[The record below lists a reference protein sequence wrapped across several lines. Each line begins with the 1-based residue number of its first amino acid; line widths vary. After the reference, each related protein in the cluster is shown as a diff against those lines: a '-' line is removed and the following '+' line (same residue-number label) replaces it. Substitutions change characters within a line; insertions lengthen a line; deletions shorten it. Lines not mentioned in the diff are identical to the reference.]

1 MKPAKAIRA
10 LLVLV
15 LVIAAWRTINWMNDY
30 EPGPDSSIFM
40 SMGWHAMHNY
50 ALYKDVWDH
59 KPPMISLLDGAAIA
73 AGGNGAT
80 SVHTMERIFA
90 VLGVGA
96 FFLTVLL
103 AFGRFWIA
111 WIASAVYLVH
121 FYQPYVIEL
130 GNVTEEYG
138 AVFFVC
144 GMAAAIASLR
154 PQSRRDLRLAA
165 ISGFAFCLAF
175 LSKEPFALM
184 IPPWLLYVA
193 WPRNG
198 DWSTARKR
206 GGAFMAGAL
215 APLLIFVIYLLVN
228 SALYDW
234 IDAVAFNFLNKAA
247 AGVIA
252 PSDAPF
258 VVRIIQMARAKMH
271 PMSLAVL
278 GMLVA
283 IGALFSRSFVQKYRG
298 LPIAI
303 ASSALLAL
311 LATSLG
317 GGFSGHYYLFFVPLF
332 VLLFASGVA
341 FVADLVSHHRMW
353 TAGAIAI
360 LVIVAASDYPGI
372 AEFVRFNSMPTRQW
386 KGLGV
391 SRAVATYARPGDLVW
406 APWSPLIYVETK
418 TFSPTKYHFA
428 FEHLFIDTPRS
439 TAAEKFASM
448 RTALVRHPPRVI
460 VLNTPPGTGRLR
472 SAVDDFLLKAGLT
485 SWLAVNYQTVT
496 GSPNDPF
503 QILTLKSVSS
513 TQDPSASRL

>member
-1 MKPAKAIRA
+1 MKPTKVIRA

-59 KPPMISLLDGAAIA
+59 KPPMISLLDGAAIV
-73 AGGNGAT
+73 AGGNGMT
-80 SVHTMERIFA
+80 SVHTMERVFA
-90 VLGVGA
+90 VVGVGV

-154 PQSRRDLRLAA
+154 PESRRKLLLAA
-165 ISGFAFCLAF
+165 ASGFAFCLAF
-175 LSKEPFALM
+175 LSKEPFALL

-193 WPRNG
+193 WPRER

-206 GGAFMAGAL
+206 AGAFVAGAL
-215 APLLIFVIYLLVN
+215 GPLFIFVVYLLLN

-247 AGVIA
+247 AGVLA
-252 PSDAPF
+252 PSHAPF
-258 VVRIIQMARAKMH
+258 VVRVVQMARAKMH

-278 GMLVA
+278 GMLVG
-283 IGALFSRSFVQKYRG
+283 IGALFARSFVQKYRG

-332 VLLFASGVA
+332 VLLFACGVA

-353 TAGAIAI
+353 SAGAIAV

-372 AEFVRFNSMPTRQW
+372 AEFVRYNAMPTKPW
-386 KGLGV
+386 KGLAV
-391 SRAVATYARPGDLVW
+391 SKAVAAFAKPGDLVW

-418 TFSPTKYHFA
+418 TFSPTRYHFA

-439 TAAEKFASM
+439 TAAEKFALL
-448 RTALVRHPPRVI
+448 RNNLERHPPRVI
-460 VLNTPPGTGRLR
+460 VLNTPAGAGRLR
-472 SAVDDFLLKAGLT
+472 STVDEFLAKAGLI
-485 SWLAVNYQTVT
+485 SWLTANYQTAI

-503 QILTLKSVSS
+503 QLLTLKSSP
-513 TQDPSASRL
+513 Q

>member
-1 MKPAKAIRA
+1 
-10 LLVLV
+10 
-15 LVIAAWRTINWMNDY
+15 
-30 EPGPDSSIFM
+30 
-40 SMGWHAMHNY
+40 MHNY

-59 KPPMISLLDGAAIA
+59 KPPMISLLDGAALI
-73 AGGNGAT
+73 AGGNGVT

-90 VLGVGA
+90 VLGIGV

-154 PQSRRDLRLAA
+154 PESRRQVWLAA

-193 WPRNG
+193 WPRDG
-198 DWSTARKR
+198 DWSAVRKR
-206 GGAFMAGAL
+206 GGAFIAGAL
-215 APLLIFVIYLLVN
+215 GPLFIFAVYLLLN
-228 SALYDW
+228 RALYDW

-278 GMLVA
+278 GMIVGT
-283 IGALFSRSFVQKYRG
+283 GALFARSFVRRYKG

-303 ASSALLAL
+303 ASSAFLAL

-341 FVADLVSHHRMW
+341 FAADLVSHHRMW
-353 TAGAIAI
+353 SAGAIAI
-360 LVIVAASDYPGI
+360 LVIVAASDYSGI
-372 AEFVRFNSMPTRQW
+372 AEFVRYNSMPTKPW
-386 KGLGV
+386 KELGV
-391 SRAVATYARPGDLVW
+391 SRAVAAYAKPGDLVW
-406 APWSPLIYVETK
+406 APWSPLIYVETR
-418 TFSPTKYHFA
+418 TFSPTRYHFA

-448 RTALVRHPPRVI
+448 RTALERHPPRVI

-472 SAVDDFLLKAGLT
+472 STVDDFLMKAGVT
-485 SWLAVNYQTVT
+485 GWLATNYQTVI

-503 QILTLKSVSS
+503 QILTLRRVAG
-513 TQDPSASRL
+513 TRDLSASRL